1 MMAASRARGRA
12 RRRAPVEHV
21 APDERGPAPPSGL
34 RAYKFVD
41 KEEHYLV
48 LSFPVATAA
57 LPEQLTDAERVV
69 LRELLAGKS
78 NAEIADARG
87 TSPRTVA
94 NQISSLYRKLGVASR
109 AELAARFGA
118 AL

>member
-1 MMAASRARGRA
+1 MMGAPRARGRG
-12 RRRAPVEHV
+12 RRRAPEVV
-21 APDERGPAPPSGL
+21 APDDRGPEPPSGL
-34 RAYKFVD
+34 RAYRFLYKD
-41 KEEHYLV
+41 EEYLV
-48 LSFPVATAA
+48 LSFPVAAA
-57 LPEQLTDAERVV
+57 SLPDQLTDAERVV

-78 NAEIADARG
+78 NAEIAGARG

-118 AL
+118 SL